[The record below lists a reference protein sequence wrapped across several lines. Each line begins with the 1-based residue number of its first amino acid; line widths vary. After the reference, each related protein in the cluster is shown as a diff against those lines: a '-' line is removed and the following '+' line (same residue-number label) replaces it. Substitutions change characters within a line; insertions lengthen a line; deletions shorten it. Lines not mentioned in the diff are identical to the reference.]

1 MDLFEQ
7 IRISGKLPLNLN
19 NGSRWGGGG
28 KKKEGEFFPSGL
40 ADSYARE
47 IDESVHRRHR
57 FDGQSR
63 DDAPNARDDDDDDD
77 AT

>member
-1 MDLFEQ
+1 M
-7 IRISGKLPLNLN
+7 
-19 NGSRWGGGG
+19 GGGG